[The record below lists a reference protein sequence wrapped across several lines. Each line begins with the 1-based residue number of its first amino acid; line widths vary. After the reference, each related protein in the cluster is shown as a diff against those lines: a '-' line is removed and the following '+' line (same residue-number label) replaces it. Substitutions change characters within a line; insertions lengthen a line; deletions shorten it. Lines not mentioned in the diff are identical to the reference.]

1 MIDLRSLTL
10 RYADATRP
18 VLDGVDLTIG
28 AGELVLLAE
37 LKHLDADHENVADHA
52 AQVVMDKAGV
62 ALDRCLFLPKGALPK
77 TPSGKIQRFQCRRL
91 LEQRALEPVAQ
102 VVLAGG

>member
-1 MIDLRSLTL
+1 MLQRFGLAS
-10 RYADATRP
+10 DACR
-18 VLDGVDLTIG
+18 VIIS
-28 AGELVLLAE
+28 
-37 LKHLDADHENVADHA
+37 ENVADHA